1 MQFPNKMPL
10 YREANPF
17 CQVAKLPE
25 ICFQDF
31 SACSL
36 VDSLLLFLQ
45 ELQQINKLIGN
56 TTILIEIDSKQQ
68 IDKTVLV
75 YWVVFT
81 KCALQLSLFHRN

>member
-1 MQFPNKMPL
+1 MPL

-36 VDSLLLFLQ
+36 VDSLLLFSQ
-45 ELQQINKLIGN
+45 ELQQSNKLIGN

-81 KCALQLSLFHRN
+81 KCALQLSLFNRN